1 MRDFAHLLFLLS
13 LKLNQ
18 AQLIRN
24 ITSLP
29 LHLPRTKVP
38 NTPLKDADE
47 RITTYSDNTE
57 K

>member
-1 MRDFAHLLFLLS
+1 M
-13 LKLNQ
+13 KPT
-18 AQLIRN
+18 QLIRN
-24 ITSLP
+24 ITSPPLP
-29 LHLPRTKVP
+29 SIYLEP